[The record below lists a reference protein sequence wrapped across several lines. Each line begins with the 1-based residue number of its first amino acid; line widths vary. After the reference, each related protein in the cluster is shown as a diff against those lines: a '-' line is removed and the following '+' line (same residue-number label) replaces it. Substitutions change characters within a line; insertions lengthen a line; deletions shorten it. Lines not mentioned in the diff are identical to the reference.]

1 MGEHIVT
8 VVDTR
13 SAAMGAGFAVLAA
26 ARSAAA
32 GVGADAVAKT
42 AREIAAATRT
52 FFVVDT
58 LEYLR
63 RGGRIGSAAAVLG
76 SALAVKPVLHVQ
88 DGKVVP
94 LEKVRTT
101 ARALNRLVQRAVEAA
116 GDGPVSVA
124 VHHLAAAEKAER
136 LAAEL
141 RERLPDLRE
150 LHVSELG
157 AAIGAHVGP
166 GAVGIV
172 VAPFWQEPD
181 RGAERSGGSGRR
193 PGMGGDCPA
202 AAVARL
208 TVHSRTWI
216 HRSSARTAAR
226 RGRLPSVP
234 TVRLSSRRS
243 DDADII
249 RARLRALLAENDGP
263 EGGCPTTTSRG
274 TRRGGCLV
282 PEDDWLGRA
291 RGRTSPT
298 PGCRPGIG
306 RHRAP
311 GRAVRW
317 DPGRPG
323 ARSLWVAGLSLPC
336 SWSAGPG

>member
-1 MGEHIVT
+1 MSVTVITDSTAYLPDELVEGYGIHVVPLYVVLAGHSGREGLDISPQDVARALAVRGQTASTSRPTPGDFVAAYRQALDGGAERLVSVHLSSELSSTWDAARMAASQVGEHIVT

-32 GVGADAVAKT
+32 GADAAAVART
-42 AREIAAATRT
+42 ARETAAATRT
-52 FFVVDT
+52 LFVVDT

-88 DGKVVP
+88 DGRVVP

-116 GDGPVSVA
+116 GQEPVSIA
-124 VHHLAAAEKAER
+124 VHHLAAAERADK

-141 RERLPDLRE
+141 RDRLPQLRE

-172 VAPFWQEPD
+172 VAPFWREPD
-181 RGAERSGGSGRR
+181 DETFA
-193 PGMGGDCPA
+193 
-202 AAVARL
+202 
-208 TVHSRTWI
+208 
-216 HRSSARTAAR
+216 
-226 RGRLPSVP
+226 
-234 TVRLSSRRS
+234 
-243 DDADII
+243 DAPQD
-249 RARLRALLAENDGP
+249 
-263 EGGCPTTTSRG
+263 
-274 TRRGGCLV
+274 
-282 PEDDWLGRA
+282 
-291 RGRTSPT
+291 
-298 PGCRPGIG
+298 
-306 RHRAP
+306 
-311 GRAVRW
+311 
-317 DPGRPG
+317 
-323 ARSLWVAGLSLPC
+323 
-336 SWSAGPG
+336 

>member
-1 MGEHIVT
+1 MPVAVVTDSTAYLPDELTEGYGIHVVPLYVVLAGRSGREGWDIGPDEVARTLAVRGQRVSTSRPTPGDFVATYRRALDEGAERLVSVHLSSELSGTWDAARLAASQVGEHIVT

-32 GVGADAVAKT
+32 GAGAATVART
-42 AREIAAATRT
+42 AQEMADATRT

-58 LEYLR
+58 LEHLR

-88 DGKVVP
+88 DGRVVP

-101 ARALNRLVQRAVEAA
+101 GRALNRLVQRAVETA
-116 GDGPVSVA
+116 GQGPVSVA

-136 LAAEL
+136 LAADL
-141 RERLPDLRE
+141 RDRLPQLRE

-181 RGAERSGGSGRR
+181 
-193 PGMGGDCPA
+193 
-202 AAVARL
+202 
-208 TVHSRTWI
+208 
-216 HRSSARTAAR
+216 
-226 RGRLPSVP
+226 
-234 TVRLSSRRS
+234 
-243 DDADII
+243 DD
-249 RARLRALLAENDGP
+249 
-263 EGGCPTTTSRG
+263 S
-274 TRRGGCLV
+274 
-282 PEDDWLGRA
+282 
-291 RGRTSPT
+291 
-298 PGCRPGIG
+298 
-306 RHRAP
+306 
-311 GRAVRW
+311 
-317 DPGRPG
+317 
-323 ARSLWVAGLSLPC
+323 
-336 SWSAGPG
+336 